1 MNLQL
6 VPAKLRGTV
15 PAIASK
21 SMAHRLLICAALGS
35 RPVTLSCPDRSR
47 DIEATA
53 RCLRA
58 MGADIQ
64 ATPEGCTLIPG
75 PWRSP
80 CSLPCGESGSTLR
93 FLLPMAGALG
103 LEAEFSME
111 GRLPQRPLFPLDRE
125 LEAHGLTLERPR
137 EDLLRIRGQLR
148 PGDYRLPGN
157 VSSQFISGLLLALP
171 LLSGTSTLTVTGRLE
186 SSPYVGMTL
195 SCLKAF
201 GISLSGPP
209 YHISPAPF
217 SGPGELTVEG
227 DWSNAAFW
235 LAANTLGSDIQ
246 VTGLSRSSLQ
256 GDRAIAS
263 LLPKLG
269 SSCLADVSNTP
280 DLVPILAVAAAVRP
294 GETHFVGAGRLRMKE
309 SDRIATVCAMLRN
322 LGVQVREETHS
333 LTVTGGPLTGGVVD
347 AAGDH
352 RIAMAAAIAATAA
365 SGPVTLLGAQAVEKS
380 YPRFWQDYR
389 ALGGIAKE
397 VTP

>member
-1 MNLQL
+1 MNLRL
-6 VPAKLRGTV
+6 IPAKLRGTV

-21 SMAHRLLICAALGS
+21 SMAHRLLICAALGG
-35 RPVTLSCPDRSR
+35 RPVTLSCPERSR
-47 DIEATA
+47 DIESTA

-64 ATPEGCTLIPG
+64 TTSLGCTLIPG
-75 PWRSP
+75 PRRSP
-80 CSLPCGESGSTLR
+80 CRLPCGESGSTLR
-93 FLLPMAGALG
+93 FLLPVAGALG

-111 GRLPQRPLFPLDRE
+111 GRLPQRPLSPLDRE

-148 PGDYRLPGN
+148 PGDYQLPGN

-171 LLSGTSTLTVTGRLE
+171 LLSGPSTLTVTGRLE
-186 SSPYVGMTL
+186 SSPYVDMTL
-195 SCLKAF
+195 SCLETF

-209 YHISPAPF
+209 YHISPAAF
-217 SGPGELTVEG
+217 SGPGELAVEG

-235 LAANTLGSDIQ
+235 LAANALGSEIQ
-246 VTGLSRSSLQ
+246 VTGLSQSSLQ
-256 GDRAIAS
+256 GDRAIAL

-269 SSCLADVSNTP
+269 NGCLADVSNIP
-280 DLVPILAVAAAVRP
+280 DLVPILAVAAAGRP
-294 GETHFVGAGRLRMKE
+294 GETHFAGAGRLRMKE
-309 SDRIATVCAMLRN
+309 SDRIATVCAMLRS
-322 LGVQVREETHS
+322 LGVQVREEAHS
-333 LTVTGGPLTGGVVD
+333 LTVTGGSLAGGVVD

-352 RIAMAAAIAATAA
+352 RIAMAAAIAATVATR
-365 SGPVTLLGAQAVEKS
+365 PVTLLGAQAVEKS

-397 VTP
+397 VNQ